1 MFRDHHLATVSLVE
15 LDLNNLPIQF
25 ASGCLVNYKGHLFV
39 LTVSHATGNQG
50 RWAMEIG
57 CDPSRKEME
66 TYQLGA
72 LNYLMLLKV
81 KSGRLKKN
89 QEFSEQGEL
98 LRESPKLVLASGLTD
113 LPSTEETYGFWGT
126 TLPQLIGN
134 RLHVVPQHVE
144 GMKFEKENHEGLY
157 FFKMKTPYRKFE
169 EYQGCSGAPILDSQ
183 GRLVSLVVEGDK
195 KKTGIC
201 GVNFQKIRVALD
213 VAILQEK
220 DGEGAENV

>member
-1 MFRDHHLATVSLVE
+1 
-15 LDLNNLPIQF
+15 
-25 ASGCLVNYKGHLFV
+25 
-39 LTVSHATGNQG
+39 
-50 RWAMEIG
+50 
-57 CDPSRKEME
+57 ME

-81 KSGRLKKN
+81 KSGRLKKKKDIDFAYKLQTEPLHPRY